1 MGYKN
6 RIESI
11 LKELNQGVYEK
22 DQALKL
28 VLLSF
33 LSGKSAFLYGPPG
46 TAKSLIARRVALAF
60 DIKGSNTFFACLM
73 NRFSTPEEIFGPID
87 IAELKKNRLTRST
100 QGYLPTAHFA
110 FLDEIWK
117 SSPAILNT
125 LLTIINEKIYRDGN
139 TDIKVPLKGLVC
151 ASNEFPM
158 QNQGL
163 EALYDRLVIRLSV
176 LPVEQRSSF
185 EALLD
190 EDIVEIEVTNP
201 ITLDELQ
208 DITQKAKKVKFS
220 QEAKE
225 AMHFLKASIESYN
238 KSLQLRNQAQD
249 NTESS
254 QTESRQDTK
263 NQSIESTQEPISHNG
278 IYVSDR
284 RWRAMAELLK
294 TAAVLSDRDEVQ
306 PIDIMLLAHCLWSD
320 EAQKEVVNKL
330 IAKALQGSMQNAKF
344 DISSLKEEY
353 SKHYDAT
360 IAEFYQHGKPKRVKQ
375 AKKDLY
381 IGECDTLMRKI
392 NTRETKF
399 QKVFLSTQNK
409 IANLFL
415 GTNDYNNAMQNIMQT
430 LELRQLSLAVDQLRY
445 IIQNQPTSVP
455 PKYGEIKQSSKTRH
469 KQYKCKPQTREEL
482 DILVQNESIHLGD
495 IDTSAI
501 TDMSG
506 LFRYAYRTDF
516 SGIEDWDVSKVEDMS
531 YMFQDMRSFNQ
542 PLNDWDVSNVTNM
555 QSMFQDASSFNQP
568 LNDWDVSNV
577 TNMNFMFYDARNFNQ
592 SLDSWNVNSKVK
604 ASYGY
609 YYNRDGI
616 RRMFDN
622 TSMKTLPK
630 WHSSLAY
637 Y

>member
-1 MGYKN
+1 M
-6 RIESI
+6 
-11 LKELNQGVYEK
+11 YEK
-22 DQALKL
+22 DQAIKL

-60 DIKGSNTFFACLM
+60 DMETKNQNKSPSNDEGYISTNNFKNLDSKKADSNTFFAYLM

-176 LPVEQRSSF
+176 LPIEQKSSF

-201 ITLDELQ
+201 ITTQELQ
-208 DITQKAKKVKFS
+208 DITQKAKKIKFS

-238 KSLQLRNQAQD
+238 KSLRLRNLAQD
-249 NTESS
+249 NIESS
-254 QTESRQDTK
+254 QIESRQDSK

-294 TAAVLSDRDEVQ
+294 TAAALSDRDEVQ

-320 EAQKEVVNKL
+320 EAQKEVVNKI
-330 IAKALQGSMQNAKF
+330 IAKALQSSMQNAKF

-360 IAEFYQHGKPKRVKQ
+360 IAEFYQHGKPKQ
-375 AKKDLY
+375 MNPTTKDLY
-381 IGECDTLMRKI
+381 TKVCNDIMQYI
-392 NTRETKF
+392 NTCKIKLQEIFET
-399 QKVFLSTQNK
+399 TRNK
-409 IANLFL
+409 IANPFL
-415 GTNDYNNAMQNIMQT
+415 TTNDYCSALHDITQT
-430 LELRQLSLAVDQLRY
+430 QVELRQLSIAVEQLKY
-445 IIQNQPTSVP
+445 IIQNQPTPIP
-455 PKYGEIKQSSKTRH
+455 PKYGETKKSNEAKKKQDKIKPTTK
-469 KQYKCKPQTREEL
+469 EEL
-482 DILVQNESIHLGD
+482 EELVKDESIYLGD
-495 IDTSAI
+495 IDTSEI
-501 TDMSG
+501 IDMSE
-506 LFRYAYRTDF
+506 LFQNSKRTDF
-516 SGIEDWDVSKVEDMS
+516 SGIESWDVSNVINMRS
-531 YMFQDMRSFNQ
+531 MFEHAISFNQ
-542 PLNDWDVSNVTNM
+542 PLDDWDVSNVENM
-555 QSMFQDASSFNQP
+555 RSMFNTAKSFNQS
-568 LNDWDVSNV
+568 LNNWDVSNV
-577 TNMNFMFYDARNFNQ
+577 KNMDHMFY
-592 SLDSWNVNSKVK
+592 
-604 ASYGY
+604 
-609 YYNRDGI
+609 
-616 RRMFDN
+616 N
-622 TSMKTLPK
+622 TSMRSYPQ
-630 WHSSLAY
+630 WY
-637 Y
+637 R

>member
-1 MGYKN
+1 MSYKN

-11 LKELNQGVYEK
+11 IKELSQGVYEK

-60 DIKGSNTFFACLM
+60 DIKGSNTFFAYLM

-176 LPVEQRSSF
+176 LPIEQKSSF

-201 ITLDELQ
+201 ITTQELQ

-238 KSLQLRNQAQD
+238 KSLQLRNLAQD

-320 EAQKEVVNKL
+320 EAQKEVVNNL
-330 IAKALQGSMQNAKF
+330 IAKALQSSMQNAKF

-353 SKHYDAT
+353 SKHYDAIIT
-360 IAEFYQHGKPKRVKQ
+360 EFYSNNKPKQVSQ
-375 AKKDLY
+375 TTKDLY
-381 IGECDTLMRKI
+381 TQTCDGIIKNI
-392 NTRETKF
+392 NDYQTKLQET
-399 QKVFLSTQNK
+399 FLSTQNK
-409 IANLFL
+409 MANPFL
-415 GTNDYNNAMQNIMQT
+415 STSDYYNAMQSVMQT
-430 LELRQLSLAVDQLRY
+430 QAELRQLSIAVEHLKY
-445 IIQNQPTSVP
+445 IIQNQPTPVP
-455 PKYGEIKQSSKTRH
+455 PKYGETKKSNEANKKQDKH
-469 KQYKCKPQTREEL
+469 KPTTKEEL
-482 DILVQNESIHLGD
+482 KELVKDESIYLGD
-495 IDTSAI
+495 IDTSEI

-506 LFRYAYRTDF
+506 LFQNSSRTDF
-516 SGIEDWDVSKVEDMS
+516 SGIDSWDVSKV
-531 YMFQDMRSFNQ
+531 
-542 PLNDWDVSNVTNM
+542 TNM
-555 QSMFQDASSFNQP
+555 DNMFNGASKFDQN
-568 LNDWDVSNV
+568 
-577 TNMNFMFYDARNFNQ
+577 
-592 SLDSWNVNSKVK
+592 LDSWKVGDSPLNGLLVKGNTQKHTTSKK
-604 ASYGY
+604 
-609 YYNRDGI
+609 N
-616 RRMFDN
+616 MFKE
-622 TSMKTLPK
+622 SGMKYKRPIWYDEFDDPLKDIFLGSPFQIIG
-630 WHSSLAY
+630 
-637 Y
+637 

>member
-1 MGYKN
+1 
-6 RIESI
+6 
-11 LKELNQGVYEK
+11 
-22 DQALKL
+22 
-28 VLLSF
+28 
-33 LSGKSAFLYGPPG
+33 
-46 TAKSLIARRVALAF
+46 
-60 DIKGSNTFFACLM
+60 M

-139 TDIKVPLKGLVC
+139 MDIKVPLKGLVC
-151 ASNEFPM
+151 ASNEFPTP
-158 QNQGL
+158 NQGL

-208 DITQKAKKVKFS
+208 DITQKAKKIKFS

-238 KSLQLRNQAQD
+238 KSLQLRNLAQD

-294 TAAVLSDRDEVQ
+294 TAVVLSDRDEVQ

-320 EAQKEVVNKL
+320 EAQKEVVNKI
-330 IAKALQGSMQNAKF
+330 IAKALQSSMQNAKF

-353 SKHYDAT
+353 RKHYDAT
-360 IAEFYQHGKPKRVKQ
+360 IAECYEKRKPKHVNQTTKNLYMQ
-375 AKKDLY
+375 A
-381 IGECDTLMRKI
+381 CDGIIKNI
-392 NTRETKF
+392 NDYQTKLQEIF
-399 QKVFLSTQNK
+399 LSAQNKMANPFLSTS
-409 IANLFL
+409 
-415 GTNDYNNAMQNIMQT
+415 DYRNALRGITQT
-430 LELRQLSLAVDQLRY
+430 QTELKQLSLAVDQLRY
-445 IIQNQPTSVP
+445 IIQNQPTP
-455 PKYGEIKQSSKTRH
+455 IPLKYDETKKKRS
-469 KQYKCKPQTREEL
+469 YKYEPQTKEEL
-482 DILVQNESIHLGD
+482 EELVKDESIYLGD
-495 IDTSAI
+495 IDTSEI
-501 TDMSG
+501 TDMSK
-506 LFRYAYRTDF
+506 LFQDSSRTDF
-516 SGIEDWDVSKVEDMS
+516 SGIESWDVSNVENMS
-531 YMFQDMRSFNQ
+531 QMFYNAKSFNQ
-542 PLNDWDVSNVTNM
+542 PLNSWDVGNVVNMENMFSNAT
-555 QSMFQDASSFNQP
+555 SFNQP
-568 LNDWDVSNV
+568 LNSWNV
-577 TNMNFMFYDARNFNQ
+577 GKVANMKRMFYNARKFNQ
-592 SLDSWNVNSKVK
+592 SLNSWNLVTNSNHPFN
-604 ASYGY
+604 AHYSNSMFYQ
-609 YYNRDGI
+609 
-616 RRMFDN
+616 MFDN
-622 TSMKTLPK
+622 TSMRSYPQ
-630 WHSSLAY
+630 WY
-637 Y
+637 R